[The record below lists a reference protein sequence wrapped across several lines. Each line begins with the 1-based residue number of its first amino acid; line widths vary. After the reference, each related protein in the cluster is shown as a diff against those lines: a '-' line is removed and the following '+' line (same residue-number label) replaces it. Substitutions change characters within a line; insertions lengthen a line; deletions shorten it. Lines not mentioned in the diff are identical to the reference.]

1 MRSAFDL
8 RSMLGARRKFP
19 HPRRYLFGAMLC
31 VMLLASCRMPE
42 EAAATAT
49 QAATFAPRLNLTP
62 TIAIISSDELYG
74 EDSRAIG
81 ETSPRLASLPAGA
94 VLPPERVGDSERAV
108 TILLDATTSI
118 DGELYQADGLRQPGV
133 LLLGEDLRTWGNFPR
148 RLSQSGYVAL
158 VLQTDATT
166 QARQVETMLQS
177 LIVLPSVDPG
187 VIGVVGA
194 GRAADLALLG
204 CAVNSLCDAL
214 ALLSPLSRDTLLNIL
229 PSYGLRP
236 LWLAAGD
243 NDAEAR
249 NTAAALAEAA
259 QGEAMTV
266 LATEGRGADM
276 LQFQPALQDELIV
289 WLQSQLATR

>member
-1 MRSAFDL
+1 
-8 RSMLGARRKFP
+8 
-19 HPRRYLFGAMLC
+19 MLC
-31 VMLLASCRMPE
+31 VMLLAGCRMPA
-42 EAAATAT
+42 EAEATAT

-94 VLPPERVGDSERAV
+94 VLPPGRVGDSKRAV
-108 TILLDATTSI
+108 TVLLNAATSI
-118 DGELYQADGLRQPGV
+118 GGELYQADELRQPGV
-133 LLLGEDLRTWGNFPR
+133 LLLSEDLSAWSNFPQ
-148 RLSQSGYVAL
+148 RLSQAGYVAL

-177 LIVLPSVDPG
+177 LIALPSVDAG

-229 PSYGLRP
+229 PSYGARP
-236 LWLAAGD
+236 LWLAAAN
-243 NDAEAR
+243 NDAEAQ

-259 QGEAMTV
+259 QGQTRTV
-266 LATEGRGADM
+266 LVAEGRGADM
-276 LQFQPALQDELIV
+276 LRLQPALQDELLV
-289 WLQSQLATR
+289 WLQSQLVSR